1 MDTALKIAVS
11 GKGGVGKTT
20 VAALLCRALVESGR
34 SVIALDADPDANLA
48 AAIGIPADDG
58 IVALASMQELIEE
71 RTGAT
76 AGTVGTFFKINPHV
90 ADLPEKLWREREGIR
105 LLKMGTVKQGGS
117 GCICPASAVVK
128 AMMQH
133 LVLYRNEAVVMD
145 MEAGIEHLGRATA
158 QAVNHL
164 LVVVEPGMRS
174 IETAHA
180 IRALAGDLGLTRI
193 SLIAN
198 KIRGNADADFINAHA
213 DGLDILARLPFD
225 DNFMQADRQRL
236 AAWELCP
243 QALEIMRAAC
253 ARLAPRIWAETSI
266 ALQGKDA

>member
-34 SVIALDADPDANLA
+34 RVIALDADPDANLA
-48 AAIGIPADDG
+48 AAIGMPEDDG
-58 IVALASMQELIEE
+58 IVALAAMQELIAE
-71 RTGAT
+71 RTGA
-76 AGTVGTFFKINPHV
+76 APGAAGTFFKINPHV
-90 ADLPEKLWREREGIR
+90 ADLPEKLWREQGGIR

-158 QAVNHL
+158 QAVDHL
-164 LVVVEPGMRS
+164 IVVVEPGMRS

-180 IRALAGDLGLTRI
+180 IRALARDLRLDRVC
-193 SLIAN
+193 LVAN
-198 KIRGNADADFINAHA
+198 KIRTPSDADFITSHA
-213 DGLDILARLPFD
+213 GGLDVLALLPFD
-225 DNFMQADRQRL
+225 DSFMQADRQRL
-236 AAWELCP
+236 AAWDLCP
-243 QALEIMRAAC
+243 EALAVMRAAC
-253 ARLAPRIWAETSI
+253 ARLAQP
-266 ALQGKDA
+266 DAA

>member
-20 VAALLCRALVESGR
+20 VAALLCRALVERGR
-34 SVIALDADPDANLA
+34 RVIALDADPDANLA
-48 AAIGIPADDG
+48 AAIGMPEDEG
-58 IVALASMQELIEE
+58 IAALASMRDLIEE
-71 RTGAT
+71 RTGAA
-76 AGTVGTFFKINPHV
+76 AGAVGAFFKINPHV
-90 ADLPEKLWREREGIR
+90 ADLPEKLWREQGGIR

-133 LVLYRNEAVVMD
+133 LVLYRNEAVIMD

-158 QAVNHL
+158 QAVHCL
-164 LVVVEPGMRS
+164 IVVVEPGMRS

-180 IRALAGDLGLTRI
+180 IRTLARDLRLERVC
-193 SLIAN
+193 LIAN
-198 KIRGNADADFINAHA
+198 KIRTAADADFITAHA
-213 DGLDILARLPFD
+213 DGLDVLAQLPFD
-225 DNFMQADRQRL
+225 DNFMRADRQRL

-243 QALEIMRAAC
+243 DALAVMRAAC
-253 ARLAPRIWAETSI
+253 ARLARP
-266 ALQGKDA
+266 DAS

>member
-11 GKGGVGKTT
+11 GKGGAGKTT
-20 VAALLCRALVESGR
+20 VAALMCRTLVERGL

-48 AAIGIPADDG
+48 AAVGIPSDEG
-58 IVALASMQELIEE
+58 IVALASMQELIQE
-71 RTGAT
+71 RTGASS
-76 AGTVGTFFKINPHV
+76 GSVGTFFKINPHV
-90 ADLPEKLWREREGIR
+90 ADLPEKLWQEKGGIR

-164 LVVVEPGMRS
+164 IVVVEPGMRS
-174 IETAHA
+174 LETAHT
-180 IRALAGDLGLTRI
+180 IRALARDLHLERI
-193 SLIAN
+193 SLMAN
-198 KIRGNADADFINAHA
+198 KIRTPSDADFIRAHA
-213 DGLDILARLPFD
+213 DGLDILALLPFD

-236 AAWELCP
+236 PAWELCP
-243 QALEIMRAAC
+243 EALSIMRAAC
-253 ARLAPRIWAETSI
+253 ARLVPQDTH
-266 ALQGKDA
+266 